1 MIPMT
6 DQDLL
11 VADLEVIN
19 IGIIEFASSLEKQG
33 VRVIHVNWK
42 PPAEGDEALLKILDE
57 LL

>member
-1 MIPMT
+1 MT